1 VSDVSEGSLKTL
13 SLFEIRFSDLEFKE
27 KVGGG
32 GFGTVSKGRWIS
44 KNKTVAIKTI
54 VVLDEREVGC

>member
-32 GFGTVSKGRWIS
+32 GFGTVSKGQWIF